1 MSMHKKLCAFLATLT
16 LACVSFAQ
24 TSDVKPERI
33 RGEIVSLRGDVLKV
47 HRRGGGTVSIEVKP
61 DVAVTALKVVKLSDV
76 KVGSYVGTPAISG
89 PDGKLTATSV
99 LLFPEAARG
108 TQEGHFAYDFGPN
121 STMTNA
127 NVDSLVTAA
136 SGRELK
142 LSYKGGSN
150 TVTVPENVPV
160 VTFAQA
166 TRADLT
172 SGKKVIVVVTP
183 AQHGVFEAHVV
194 LVEKDGVVPSL

>member
-1 MSMHKKLCAFLATLT
+1 MSMHKKLCVFLATLT

-24 TSDVKPERI
+24 TSDIKPERI
-33 RGEIVSLRGDVLKV
+33 RAEIVSLRGDVLTV
-47 HRRGGGTVSIEVKP
+47 HRHSGDTVSIEVKP
-61 DVAVTALKVVKLSDV
+61 DAAVTALKVVKLSDV
-76 KVGSYVGTPAISG
+76 KAGSYVGTPAISG

-108 TQEGHFAYDFGPN
+108 TQEGHFAYDFGPD

-142 LSYKGGSN
+142 LSYKGGSK

-160 VTFAQA
+160 VTFAPA

-183 AQHGVFEAHVV
+183 AQQGVFEAHVV